1 MIVTG
6 RKGIARPGLLADAIG
21 FITNT
26 VESMNQKFGV
36 DFSVGVEVGGD
47 PNAIYL
53 SGTFESMND
62 YQAFR
67 LAYSSDAEMASS
79 FTEGANFATV
89 VEDRLGEILI
99 PMGERQ
105 PFAQVNTIQA
115 ISTNQPAAMEFFAQ
129 ICGLFKEI
137 TGKDLGLGRY
147 ITGDNSQVA
156 FIGFHESLQEIYDLE
171 AACLADERWLA
182 LYSQS
187 EGLIVPNS
195 LEVGFRQR
203 II

>member
-1 MIVTG
+1 
-6 RKGIARPGLLADAIG
+6 
-21 FITNT
+21 
-26 VESMNQKFGV
+26 
-36 DFSVGVEVGGD
+36 
-47 PNAIYL
+47 
-53 SGTFESMND
+53 MND

-67 LAYSSDAEMASS
+67 LAYLSDPEMSSS

-105 PFAQVNTIQA
+105 PFAQVNTIEA
-115 ISTNQPAAMEFFAQ
+115 ISTNQPAAMEFFTQ

>member
-6 RKGIARPGLLADAIG
+6 RKGISKPGLLADAIG
-21 FITNT
+21 FIANT

-67 LAYSSDAEMASS
+67 LAYLSDPEMSSS

-105 PFAQVNTIQA
+105 PFAQVNPIQ
-115 ISTNQPAAMEFFAQ
+115 
-129 ICGLFKEI
+129 
-137 TGKDLGLGRY
+137 
-147 ITGDNSQVA
+147 
-156 FIGFHESLQEIYDLE
+156 
-171 AACLADERWLA
+171 
-182 LYSQS
+182 
-187 EGLIVPNS
+187 PNS
-195 LEVGFRQR
+195 TK
-203 II
+203 